1 MRNSLIVLNY
11 NDHATTS
18 EFVSMASKIG
28 CLDKIIVVDNNSSD
42 DSFEI
47 LGELAGDRVDVIRT
61 EKNGGYAYGNNFGCR
76 YAIEKYDPDVLFV
89 SNPDVEFEEKVI
101 EDMQQALS
109 GGSKAGVVAPI
120 VNQGY
125 NVWDLPTY
133 TGVIETVFMLWFTA
147 DKKRIKNRLIA
158 SSNTM
163 ETVGVVEGS
172 FWAVSKDAYKEAGG
186 LDERTFLYYEEN
198 IFAKRLKNIGYDVA
212 VLTKD
217 RYDHFHSVSIRKR
230 YGGKIRAYKH
240 FATGMKL
247 YLKEYLGVGKVRE
260 LIFDIAYAL
269 GFLERVL
276 YDILYAVF
284 ANRKHTSG
292 KRHRNDP

>member
-1 MRNSLIVLNY
+1 MLNSLIVLNY
-11 NDHATTS
+11 NDHATT
-18 EFVSMASKIG
+18 ERFVAMASSIG
-28 CLDKIIVVDNNSSD
+28 CIEKIIVVDNASSD

-47 LGELAGDRVDVIRT
+47 LKKLAGKKVDVIRT

-76 YAIEKYDPDVLFV
+76 FAIEKYDPDVLFI
-89 SNPDVEFEEKVI
+89 SNPDVRFDEKVI
-101 EDMQQALS
+101 EDMQRILTET
-109 GGSKAGVVAPI
+109 SKVGVVAPI

-125 NVWDLPTY
+125 NVWDLPTFC
-133 TGVIETVFMLWFTA
+133 GVIETVFMLWFTA

-158 SSNTM
+158 SSNEI

-172 FWAVSKDAYKEAGG
+172 FWAVSKEAYIRAGG

-198 IFAKRLKNIGYDVA
+198 IFAKRLKDIGYDVA

-217 RYDHFHSVSIRKR
+217 RYDHFHSVSIRKH

-247 YLKEYLGVGKVRE
+247 YLKEYLGAGTAKTV
-260 LIFDIAYAL
+260 IFDIAYAL

-276 YDILYAVF
+276 YDILHTVF
-284 ANRKHTSG
+284 
-292 KRHRNDP
+292 